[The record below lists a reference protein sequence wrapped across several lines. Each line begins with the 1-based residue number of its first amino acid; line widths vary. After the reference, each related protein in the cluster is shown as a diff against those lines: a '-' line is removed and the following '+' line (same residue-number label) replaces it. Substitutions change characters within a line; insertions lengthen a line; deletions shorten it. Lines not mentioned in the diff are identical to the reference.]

1 MLDVELVLENIPGS
15 TREEVY
21 SNMLST
27 LADYAELELNITDVV
42 AEMIGKE
49 DSVGMMFPRL
59 AMPHLRI
66 PGLHDL
72 FIVIGMPENPE
83 SVNSQN
89 PADMIFMS
97 LIGDEMSDVYLKIA
111 SSLARYMMKPENAES
126 LLQAARNGK
135 DALLEHLQAGNIT
148 LRNVVTA
155 EDLMSP
161 ADVVV
166 PAEAPLSQAFDLF
179 SQAHRKFLPVVDK
192 SGKLVGELSARSVI
206 KSFIP
211 EYVYMMD
218 NIKFLNDFAV
228 FNEILES
235 EHSKPVAEYMDKT
248 PVCAALDTPLIQL
261 TVLLTKQTAGNVYI
275 VDENNTLRG
284 IFGIDNII
292 SKVLRG

>member
-1 MLDVELVLENIPGS
+1 M
-15 TREEVY
+15 
-21 SNMLST
+21 
-27 LADYAELELNITDVV
+27 
-42 AEMIGKE
+42 
-49 DSVGMMFPRL
+49 
-59 AMPHLRI
+59 
-66 PGLHDL
+66 
-72 FIVIGMPENPE
+72 
-83 SVNSQN
+83 
-89 PADMIFMS
+89 
-97 LIGDEMSDVYLKIA
+97 
-111 SSLARYMMKPENAES
+111 
-126 LLQAARNGK
+126 
-135 DALLEHLQAGNIT
+135 
-148 LRNVVTA
+148 RNVVTA